1 MSTIFELIEKVK
13 REMYRAKVGMI
24 VTHEG
29 IVRDTSRDGF
39 QVEYLDI
46 DVDFQVWESI
56 LEEMRAQKGIVA
68 LEADIITGRRY
79 VGQELLLI
87 VIAGDFREHVFP
99 VLEKT
104 VNRLKNEAIVKKE
117 KLLNGQF

>member
-1 MSTIFELIEKVK
+1 MSTIFELIKKVK
-13 REMYRAKVGMI
+13 NNLSPARVGMI

-29 IVRDTSRDGF
+29 IVRGTSREGF

-46 DVDFQVWESI
+46 HVDFQVWEII

-79 VGQELLLI
+79 VGEELLL
-87 VIAGDFREHVFP
+87 VVVAGDIREHVFP

-104 VNRLKNEAIVKKE
+104 VNRLKNEAIFKKE
-117 KLLNGQF
+117 KLLSS